1 MLEIYNESIR
11 DLLTTNRTIAIESV
25 RGDSNTTGRQYAITH
40 DVNGN
45 THVSDLTIIDVCSI
59 GQISSLLQQA
69 AQSRFVFSFKTCFYH
84 FPYPTYNENGFLRTM
99 PLYSSV
105 TTFYKSEAW
114 SLAGLLERPT

>member
-1 MLEIYNESIR
+1 MLEIYNESLR

-25 RGDSNTTGRQYAITH
+25 RGDSNTTGRQYAIKH

-69 AQSRFVFSFKTCFYH
+69 GQSRFVFGFKTCLYH
-84 FPYPTYNENGFLRTM
+84 FPYLTFKCCISRYNM
-99 PLYSSV
+99 H
-105 TTFYKSEAW
+105 TTFV
-114 SLAGLLERPT
+114 GLGNY